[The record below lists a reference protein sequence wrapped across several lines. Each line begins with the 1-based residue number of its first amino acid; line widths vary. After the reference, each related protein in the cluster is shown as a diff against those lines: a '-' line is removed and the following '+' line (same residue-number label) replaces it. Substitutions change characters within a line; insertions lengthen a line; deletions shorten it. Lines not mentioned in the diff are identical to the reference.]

1 MSGLHSLNGQ
11 CRNSCILNFYNFSI
25 FLQIRI
31 HALLPYSIVF
41 VLCIVTGLICFKWL
55 PETAN
60 KPTPESMEGVIEMMQ
75 MDAAMEETL
84 EVTEESLTKKD
95 AV

>member
-1 MSGLHSLNGQ
+1 
-11 CRNSCILNFYNFSI
+11 
-25 FLQIRI
+25 
-31 HALLPYSIVF
+31 
-41 VLCIVTGLICFKWL
+41 L